1 MPDDFIA
8 EQQAARR
15 AFDETGQWPVRED
28 HRGRQYHPTALE
40 ALRKKGAEPLTRD
53 EIWAAAR
60 KNRKEYKQ
68 AKKDVKK
75 YNQEKAAREAQAA
88 NKDGDGD
95 GTPPPAGGVVSQE
108 GGGEAREK
116 VAQSNPASL
125 NPMVLNAQS
134 GLSNFQARINEGVKG
149 LRSYDWGSMAR
160 SNPLPYLAAI
170 TQQRVPAAVQAAA
183 RAPRPIGI

>member
-1 MPDDFIA
+1 MPDDSIS
-8 EQQAARR
+8 EQQAAQR

-40 ALRKKGAEPLTRD
+40 ALRQKGVKPKTRD
-53 EIWAAAR
+53 QIWAEAR

-68 AKKDVKK
+68 GVKNAKKF
-75 YNQEKAAREAQAA
+75 YEERAAREAQTVD
-88 NKDGDGD
+88 KDGD

-116 VAQSNPASL
+116 VAQSNQANL

-149 LRSYDWGSMAR
+149 LRRYDWGSMAR